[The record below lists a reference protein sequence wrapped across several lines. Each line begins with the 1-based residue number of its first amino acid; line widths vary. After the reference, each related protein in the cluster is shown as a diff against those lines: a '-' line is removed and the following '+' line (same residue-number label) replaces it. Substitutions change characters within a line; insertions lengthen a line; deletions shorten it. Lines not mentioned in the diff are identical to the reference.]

1 MAGTDTGGDPAPPSA
16 DAEPPPADPALLL
29 ADFVNTLDVESA
41 TDEIATPAGL
51 AGWLAGRGLVP
62 EGAGAAGADVRT
74 AVALR
79 EGLREAM
86 ETHHGPNEAD
96 IPDELEDVLAAL
108 PLRVTLAGPRPA
120 LVPLDPPGAVPGG
133 LARIAA
139 AVMDSVADGTW
150 PRLKTCQVD
159 TCRWAFLDTSKNR
172 SRAWCSM
179 KVCGNRT
186 KTRAYRA
193 RRRAP
198 A

>member
-1 MAGTDTGGDPAPPSA
+1 MGGTETGGNPA
-16 DAEPPPADPALLL
+16 PPPADPALLL

-41 TDEIATPAGL
+41 TDEITTPAGL

-62 EGAGAAGADVRT
+62 EGAGAADADVRI

-86 ETHHGPNEAD
+86 EAHHGSNEAD
-96 IPDELEDVLAAL
+96 IPDDLEDVLAAL

-120 LVPLDPPGAVPGG
+120 LVPLDPSGAAAGV
-133 LARIAA
+133 ARIAA
-139 AVMDSVADGTW
+139 AVMDSVAAGTW

-172 SRAWCSM
+172 SRSWCSM
-179 KVCGNRT
+179 KVCGNRA

>member
-1 MAGTDTGGDPAPPSA
+1 MAGTDTGEGPAPPS
-16 DAEPPPADPALLL
+16 DAAPLL
-29 ADFVNTLDVESA
+29 ADFVNTLDVESGA
-41 TDEIATPAGL
+41 DDIATPAAL
-51 AGWLAGRGLVP
+51 AGWLAGRGLAL
-62 EGAGAAGADVRT
+62 EGAGAADADLRT

-79 EGLREAM
+79 EGLRDAM
-86 ETHHGPNEAD
+86 EAHHGNHEAD
-96 IPDELEDVLAAL
+96 IPDDLEDVLAAL

-120 LVPLDPPGAVPGG
+120 LVPLDPPGAAAGG

-139 AVMDSVADGTW
+139 AVMDAVAAGTW

-193 RRRAP
+193 RRRTP